1 MIKNVIQ
8 LYWKRKYVQVFDNT
22 MTHASIMSE
31 KKQNNQIEINHGQ
44 DSFLFFQSI
53 FVASMIMNGSMGEF
67 QDTFAE
73 VLNWHKGNTGIDDW
87 NS

>member
-1 MIKNVIQ
+1 
-8 LYWKRKYVQVFDNT
+8 

-73 VLNWHKGNTGIDDW
+73 VLN
-87 NS
+87 